1 MKTAIAKWG
10 NSLAVS
16 LPRHLAEG
24 ANLTAG
30 SPVEIWVENHSLVI
44 SSTRPRY
51 KLSDLLQK
59 HKAAQQH
66 GETDWG
72 QPMGDEAW

>member
-10 NSLAVS
+10 NSLAVR

-30 SPVEIWVENHSLVI
+30 SPVEIWVENQFWRTRLRWSHDGLFLVLV
-44 SSTRPRY
+44 SVCVCVCVCFF
-51 KLSDLLQK
+51 LLLCCDVT
-59 HKAAQQH
+59 AV
-66 GETDWG
+66 
-72 QPMGDEAW
+72 